1 MNEYKLWKAKFEYSY
16 QGSDVETLEDYVV
29 TIGDS
34 LKDVEKVLS
43 DNSSRGVDICAI
55 LEAKYMGL
63 VILPKNCDFKN

>member
-1 MNEYKLWKAKFEYSY
+1 MNEYKLWKVKFEYNY

-34 LKDVEKVLS
+34 LKDVEEVLS
-43 DNSSRGVDICAI
+43 ENSSHGVEICAI

-63 VILPKNCDFKN
+63 VNLPKNCDE